1 MLYMCDLLDLQ
12 MGTMYLNRIG
22 SHSHV
27 SIDRHIGQDLMG
39 TRQHIMFFNRWA
51 WTAKVGT

>member
-39 TRQHIMFFNRWA
+39 TRQHIMFFNR
-51 WTAKVGT
+51 